1 MEPGFLGVPGVDGWL
16 FAALTAGSFFT
27 HFFGMVA
34 GAAGGLMFLAVLATV
49 FPPVIV
55 VPMHTVVQLVTNV
68 GRVAIMRSYVIKD
81 VLLPFLAGAVIGA
94 LFGAQIF
101 ITLST
106 GLLQGIIALFILL
119 ASWLPSVAGMGT
131 TRGRFSIV
139 GFAAT
144 FFGVFVS
151 ATGTMVGP
159 FVQHATPDRR
169 YYVATYGA
177 LLAIMHT
184 AKLAAFLSV
193 GIALGAYAPLII
205 ALTGAGIVATWLG
218 RMALDHMPERLF
230 RTVFR
235 VILTLLAL
243 RLLYVAAR
251 ELGLVA

>member
-16 FAALTAGSFFT
+16 FAALTAGSFLT
-27 HFFGMVA
+27 HFFGMVT
-34 GAAGGLMFLAVLATV
+34 GAAGGLMLLAILATV
-49 FPPVIV
+49 FPPAVV
-55 VPMHTVVQLVTNV
+55 VPMHTVVQLVTNI
-68 GRVAIMRSYVIKD
+68 GRVAIMWSYVVRD
-81 VLLPFLAGAVIGA
+81 VLLPFLCGAVIGA

-119 ASWLPSVAGMGT
+119 TSWLPSVAGMGT
-131 TRGRFSIV
+131 TRGRFSLV
-139 GFAAT
+139 GFTAT

-151 ATGTMVGP
+151 ATGTMVSP

-169 YYVATYGA
+169 NYAATYGA

-205 ALTGAGIVATWLG
+205 AMTGAGIAATWAG

-235 VILTLLAL
+235 FILTLLAL
-243 RLLYVAAR
+243 RLLYVAAN
-251 ELGLVA
+251 ELGAF